1 MDGRKWICGRAGW
14 LLFITVLLPVSA
26 STQDRSSDAADDS
39 DHLWNAERPNI
50 EKLAQFTAR
59 QGGAILFTID
69 RAVGLTEKGTVRRVE
84 LPRTNSHC
92 PIWSAALSH
101 DGHSL
106 AFESSPQSGHCIIS
120 IYDLATGAIRHLLDL
135 PYASWAL
142 TWSWDDTKIAFSD
155 PSNLYPAIQA
165 VSVHDGSVSTIVES
179 SRLATE
185 RTQAG
190 VLLRIDGL
198 ASMQWSRAG
207 DELLVGFRRE
217 TPTAQPN
224 TYTSYPVEYRIELA
238 NHDRILEIGDGDGAR
253 VSPSADQVAWYR
265 DAKIVVANFDGTN
278 LQVITGAPRWRGL
291 LPGDFKGP
299 LVWSPD
305 GRQLFFGMF
314 TSETCRDDVYLLR
327 VDTRRSRRFLHH
339 TCITITDWR

>member
-26 STQDRSSDAADDS
+26 WTQDRSSDAADDS

-135 PYASWAL
+135 PYAPWAL

-238 NHDRILEIGDGDGAR
+238 NHDRILEIGDGDGASFAVR
-253 VSPSADQVAWYR
+253 RSSGMVPGRQDRRCKLRRNKSPGYYWRASM
-265 DAKIVVANFDGTN
+265 DGTFAGR
-278 LQVITGAPRWRGL
+278 LQGAAC
-291 LPGDFKGP
+291 
-299 LVWSPD
+299 WSPD

-327 VDTRRSRRFLHH
+327 VDTRRSRRFLHR
-339 TCITITDWR
+339 TCITTTDWR